1 VFKRHNTNLRS
12 DAVCLKAV
20 NDLTPADFQYYD
32 KDGFE
37 LNLAEQKYYRA
48 AGHPIHHP
56 ILNHTC
62 YQEPWFELERDDLG
76 LILDH
81 SLILHRCNYNGA
93 ALDQLRELQKTIL
106 LAQQLINTVPKW
118 GFDFDLNAVAP
129 DGTIYEVLHV
139 EYDHRDYTTFKERAI
154 SFEYTVRHT
163 DWIAV
168 ADMVWQRRAEW
179 QPLKG
184 FEQNHWRARE
194 ILSWNQA
201 EYLEKAN

>member
-1 VFKRHNTNLRS
+1 MFKRHNTNLRS
-12 DAVCLKAV
+12 DAICSKAV

-62 YQEPWFELERDDLG
+62 YQEPWFELERNDLG

-93 ALDQLRELQKTIL
+93 ALDQLRELQHTIP

-118 GFDFDLNAVAP
+118 GFDFDLNAVTS
-129 DGTIYEVLHV
+129 DGTVYEVLHV

-179 QPLKG
+179 QQLKG
-184 FEQNHWRARE
+184 FEQNHWRAQE
-194 ILSWNQA
+194 ILGWNQA